1 MLQGDDGA
9 ADPVDALGAAGRREG
24 EARTAGRERRAAAEH
39 WRYALSAAGISD
51 SMNFDARCAW
61 RFIA

>member
-1 MLQGDDGA
+1 MLQGDDGV
-9 ADPVDALGAAGRREG
+9 ADPVDALAAAGRRG

>member
-9 ADPVDALGAAGRREG
+9 ADPVDALAAAGRREG

-39 WRYALSAAGISD
+39 WCYALSAAGISD

>member
-9 ADPVDALGAAGRREG
+9 ADPVHALAAAGTREG

>member
-9 ADPVDALGAAGRREG
+9 ADPVDALAPMGRREG
-24 EARTAGRERRAAAEH
+24 EARTAGRKRRAAAAYR
-39 WRYALSAAGISD
+39 RYALSAAGISD